1 MAIIFKALQAVEA
14 NGRFDMSVVTRSTNE
29 LAEGDVLIKVHY
41 SSLNYKDAMS
51 ASGNKSITKYY
62 PHTPGIDVAGIIE
75 ESSVA
80 DWKVGDEVIVTGFDL
95 GMNTSG
101 GFGGYVRVPAAW
113 IIRLPGGLSLRESM
127 IYGTAGFTAAL
138 SVQAILKHGIK
149 PEDGLV
155 AVSGATG
162 GVGSVA
168 VSILNRLGYQVA
180 AISSKDSAHDFLYNI
195 GASEII
201 SRAEMEDTSGRPMLK
216 SRFAAAVD
224 TVGGTVLT
232 TILKSLSYG
241 GILSACGLVNG
252 TDLPLTIFPFIIKG
266 IHLAGID
273 SVNLPIEHRPQVW
286 ESLANDWKPADL
298 AQLVT
303 EVGLQELPRH
313 IEQILKGQMTGRV
326 LVNVWQ

>member
-1 MAIIFKALQAVEA
+1 
-14 NGRFDMSVVTRSTNE
+14 
-29 LAEGDVLIKVHY
+29 
-41 SSLNYKDAMS
+41 
-51 ASGNKSITKYY
+51 
-62 PHTPGIDVAGIIE
+62 
-75 ESSVA
+75 
-80 DWKVGDEVIVTGFDL
+80 
-95 GMNTSG
+95 MNTSG
-101 GFGGYVRVPAAW
+101 GFGGYVRVPAGW
-113 IIRLPGGLSLRESM
+113 IVRLPVGLTLRESM

-149 PEDGLV
+149 PADGLI

-168 VSILNRLGYQVA
+168 ISILDRIGYRVA
-180 AISSKDSAHDFLYNI
+180 AISSKESSHAFLRNI

-201 SRAEMEDTSGRPMLK
+201 SRAEMEDASGKPMLK

-241 GILSACGLVNG
+241 GIVTACGLVNG
-252 TDLPLTIFPFIIKG
+252 TDLPLTIFPFIING

-273 SVNLPIEHRPQVW
+273 SVNLPIEKRPHVW
-286 ESLANDWKPADL
+286 QSLAGEWKPKNLDRL
-298 AQLVT
+298 IT
-303 EVGLQELPRH
+303 EVGLEELPVR

-326 LVNVWQ
+326 IVNLWR

>member
-1 MAIIFKALQAVEA
+1 MTNTFKALQAAETD
-14 NGRFDMSVVTRSTNE
+14 GRFDMSVVTRSTDE
-29 LAEGDVLIKVHY
+29 LPDGDVLIKVHY

-51 ASGNKSITKYY
+51 ASGNRSISKNY
-62 PHTPGIDVAGIIE
+62 PHTPGIDVAGIVE
-75 ESSVA
+75 ESSA
-80 DWKVGDEVIVTGFDL
+80 DEWKAGDSVIVTGFDL

-101 GFGGYVRVPAAW
+101 GFGGYVRVPADW
-113 IIRLPGGLSLRESM
+113 IVRLPEGLSLRESM

-138 SVQAILKHGIK
+138 SVQAILKHGVK
-149 PEDGLV
+149 PKDGMI

-168 VSILNRLGYQVA
+168 VSILNRLRYRVA
-180 AISSKDSAHDFLYNI
+180 AISSKESSHEFLRNI

-201 SRAEMEDTSGRPMLK
+201 SREEMEDTSGKPMLK

-224 TVGGTVLT
+224 TVGGIVLT

-241 GILSACGLVNG
+241 GIVTACGLVNG

-273 SVNLPIEHRPQVW
+273 SVNLPIEQRPPVW
-286 ESLANDWKPADL
+286 EFLAGDWKPHDL
-298 AQLVT
+298 EQLVT
-303 EVGLQELPRH
+303 EIGLEELREH
-313 IEQILKGQMTGRV
+313 IEQILKGQMTGRA
-326 LVNVWQ
+326 LVNLRR